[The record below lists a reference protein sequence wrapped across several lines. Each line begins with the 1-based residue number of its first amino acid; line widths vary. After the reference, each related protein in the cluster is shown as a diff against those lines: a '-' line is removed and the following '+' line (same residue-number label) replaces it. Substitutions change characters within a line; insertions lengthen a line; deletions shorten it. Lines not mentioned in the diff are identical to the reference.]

1 MFGIHILSQALEI
14 NPRDC
19 WSTHAKVHVMEDT
32 NRAGEGI
39 VFMEKTEQD
48 WTVCMVS
55 NNGIIVSK
63 YVGLMLVDE
72 CPW

>member
-1 MFGIHILSQALEI
+1 
-14 NPRDC
+14 
-19 WSTHAKVHVMEDT
+19 MEDT